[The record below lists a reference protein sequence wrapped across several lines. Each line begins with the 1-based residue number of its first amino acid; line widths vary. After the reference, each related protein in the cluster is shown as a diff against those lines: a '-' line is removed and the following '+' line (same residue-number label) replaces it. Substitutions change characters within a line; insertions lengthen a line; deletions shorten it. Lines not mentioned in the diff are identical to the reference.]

1 MGYYEICTTSLLEDC
16 LPQLVLCCYGKV
28 SQLATLPITSIAI
41 HCVGQLTK
49 RTMGVWTEE
58 YGTYNETA
66 STLTS
71 ASSYMQVIC
80 STFPHKSKTD
90 LDVIQN
96 IDVANNV
103 AMH

>member
-1 MGYYEICTTSLLEDC
+1 MKKADTYFGLTWKKALIEVLYEWNIIKFSTISVLADC
-16 LPQLVLCCYGKV
+16 LPQLVLCCPGKV

-71 ASSYMQVIC
+71 ASSYSQVLHI
-80 STFPHKSKTD
+80 
-90 LDVIQN
+90 
-96 IDVANNV
+96 
-103 AMH
+103 